1 MTDGTHQ
8 EVKFYGWI
16 NVVFLFLLYAI
27 VMGFVFYGFTV
38 IFPAMLKAQGWG
50 RGEASLGHTIRG
62 LVVGFM
68 APLAAVSIGKLGAKK
83 TLGMGL
89 LAGALALTLL
99 GTVTSKL
106 WHWTLIWGFMMP
118 AAFSLGG
125 LLPIQTTVNFW
136 FNTKRAMATG
146 IVMTSAAIAG
156 TVAAPFYTFIMAKTG
171 GWQVGWLV
179 GAGLCAVGFILTF
192 FIKNTPQSI
201 GQFPDGIDPDAAPKT
216 GVKAK
221 AKGVYQ
227 TKTPWTLKEALR
239 TRVVWLQMVC
249 MIGQVWAL
257 YIVTVHGVL
266 HLIDKQ
272 LNPMQA
278 ASVLSTLIL
287 CSGIARFPMG
297 VLADRIEPRIITVF
311 ALLGMGIALL
321 GIWQAPQNVTFLM
334 AIAGVYGFSFGA
346 TVIMFPMLTAN
357 YFGPAAFAPI
367 NGFITPIL
375 ILVAA
380 PVPVVAGM
388 IFDHYKSYDL
398 AFIPIII
405 FVFIAAVCAWFLYP
419 PQKKAIAS

>member
-1 MTDGTHQ
+1 M
-8 EVKFYGWI
+8 
-16 NVVFLFLLYAI
+16 
-27 VMGFVFYGFTV
+27 
-38 IFPAMLKAQGWG
+38 
-50 RGEASLGHTIRG
+50 
-62 LVVGFM
+62 
-68 APLAAVSIGKLGAKK
+68 
-83 TLGMGL
+83 
-89 LAGALALTLL
+89 
-99 GTVTSKL
+99 
-106 WHWTLIWGFMMP
+106 IWGFIMP

-136 FNTKRAMATG
+136 FNAKRATASG
-146 IVMTSAAIAG
+146 IVMTSAAVAG

-171 GWQVGWLV
+171 GWQIGWLV
-179 GAGLCAVGFILTF
+179 GAGLCAVGLVLAL

-201 GQFPDGIDPDAAPKT
+201 GQFPDGIDPNAAPKT
-216 GVKAK
+216 GGAAK

-239 TRVVWLQMVC
+239 TRVVWLQVVC
-249 MIGQVWAL
+249 MIGQAWAL
-257 YIVTVHGVL
+257 YVVTVHGVL
-266 HLIDKQ
+266 HFIDKQ

-297 VLADRIEPRIITVF
+297 ILADRVEPRIISSL
-311 ALLGMGIALL
+311 ALLGMAITMV
-321 GIWQAPQNVTFLM
+321 GIWQAPQNITLLM
-334 AIAGVYGFSFGA
+334 IIAAGYGFCFGA

-367 NGFITPIL
+367 NGFMSPIL

-405 FVFIAAVCAWFLYP
+405 FVFIAAACAWFLYP
-419 PQKKAIAS
+419 PEKKTVIS

>member
-1 MTDGTHQ
+1 
-8 EVKFYGWI
+8 
-16 NVVFLFLLYAI
+16 
-27 VMGFVFYGFTV
+27 
-38 IFPAMLKAQGWG
+38 
-50 RGEASLGHTIRG
+50 
-62 LVVGFM
+62 
-68 APLAAVSIGKLGAKK
+68 
-83 TLGMGL
+83 
-89 LAGALALTLL
+89 
-99 GTVTSKL
+99 
-106 WHWTLIWGFMMP
+106 
-118 AAFSLGG
+118 
-125 LLPIQTTVNFW
+125 
-136 FNTKRAMATG
+136 
-146 IVMTSAAIAG
+146 
-156 TVAAPFYTFIMAKTG
+156 
-171 GWQVGWLV
+171 
-179 GAGLCAVGFILTF
+179 
-192 FIKNTPQSI
+192 
-201 GQFPDGIDPDAAPKT
+201 
-216 GVKAK
+216 
-221 AKGVYQ
+221 
-227 TKTPWTLKEALR
+227 
-239 TRVVWLQMVC
+239 QMVC